1 MNRPTM
7 TLMSELVTTDGEY
20 VEYRAVAGTD
30 IVLTATRKGGRY
42 FMVRGETVHESEA
55 GATMVVAEV
64 LRRWVA

>member
-7 TLMSELVTTDGEY
+7 TLMSDLVTTDGEF
-20 VEYRAVAGTD
+20 VEYRAVGSV
-30 IVLTATRKGGRY
+30 VLTAARKGDRY

-55 GATMVVAEV
+55 GATMVVSEV